1 MLENTLPLIV
11 FLPLR
16 PPHLSS
22 RNLSVQHTL
31 KMGFNNFV
39 EIGRVALIIYG
50 PLDGKLCTI
59 IDVVDANKAL
69 VDGPTPITG
78 VKRQMIPFK
87 HLRLTNIKVN
97 IQRQPR
103 EKTLKKAWADAD
115 VLAKWESSAPGQKIA
130 KRTTRANLSDFDR
143 FKVMVL
149 RKQKAKL
156 LKAKMEELA

>member
-1 MLENTLPLIV
+1 
-11 FLPLR
+11 
-16 PPHLSS
+16 
-22 RNLSVQHTL
+22 
-31 KMGFNNFV
+31 MGFQNFV

-50 PLDGKLCTI
+50 PNNGKLCTI

-69 VDGPTPITG
+69 IDGPTPVTG
-78 VKRQMIPFK
+78 VTRQMIPFK
-87 HLRLTNIKVN
+87 HLRLTNIKVE

-103 EKTLKKAWADAD
+103 EKMLKAAWAKAD
-115 VLAKWESSAPGQKIA
+115 VLAKWKSSAAGQKIA
-130 KRTTRANLSDFDR
+130 NRNLRQNLSDFDR